1 LAARSIGRKFVSL
14 VGPIA
19 AGQQI
24 ALMIVPARADTQPPT
39 HFVDGL
45 AGFAPIVPGE
55 PCSAGV
61 IQAQL
66 RRARV
71 RELAFLFR
79 FSNAITY
86 QS

>member
-39 HFVDGL
+39 HFVDDGL

-66 RRARV
+66 RRVRV

-79 FSNAITY
+79 FSNAIT
-86 QS
+86 